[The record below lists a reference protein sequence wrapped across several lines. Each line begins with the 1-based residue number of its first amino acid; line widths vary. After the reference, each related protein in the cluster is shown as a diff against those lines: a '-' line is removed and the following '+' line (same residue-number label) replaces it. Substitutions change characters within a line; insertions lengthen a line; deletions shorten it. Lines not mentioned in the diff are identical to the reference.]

1 MIHLWLD
8 LALAWR
14 DLRRRPGIT
23 AAIVITLALAVGVN
37 AATYAVVRAVLFGAL
52 PLGEPEQLAAL
63 YTVDPGNPGHM
74 PVSAPTALDA
84 RVALRD
90 AGTAELALS
99 TSVPTTIELD
109 GGPVRANTMIV
120 TANYFDVLRLP
131 LALGRGFDHD
141 DRGPEVAEVVL
152 GDALWRKHF
161 GGSPDAIGRVLR
173 VESQPLRIVGI
184 APPGFDGT
192 SMRDAQLF
200 VPYSTHATVLPSL
213 PWFDER
219 RYLAFEAIVRMGPDG
234 TLEQLQ
240 TELDAIGESVAAAHP
255 AAVGARRLRA
265 VPLSHALVGPDARAQ
280 VVLAATLGLL
290 AVGFVLVVACANA
303 ANLLLARASP
313 LQTELALRVA
323 LGATPLR
330 LVRQIACSAAMLATA
345 AGALGLAAAP
355 WLRDGMWSLRPP
367 LLQRIAVPPPI
378 DLAVLGY
385 GALLTLVT
393 ALLFGVAPAWRAAR
407 VDLSGSLRHHA
418 GHGQRTHRGLR
429 SALVVVQ
436 VAVSYCGLLAAAL
449 FVRSAEHGSRVD
461 PGFAV
466 RDVAVAE
473 LDIGGTAGNPSLDF
487 ARLDAWL
494 AAMRRRDDVAAVAV
508 ATHLPFGHS
517 EFRRT
522 VSADAVDGVTIGAPR
537 LVPTSAITP
546 ELLPALDIE
555 LRQGRGFDARDDVDA
570 PMVAI
575 VSEAFARTWWSDGV
589 AIGRQIRF
597 AGVPSPIEVVGV
609 AETIK
614 VMSPTEADAPFVWV
628 PLWQW
633 PQPSLDLVV
642 RMRPDD
648 DDDDGELGVASLRG
662 RLAEVP
668 GITAA
673 RVHALADDVDAAL
686 APTVVA
692 ARLLGLFGGLA
703 VLLSAIGMHAVMTD
717 AVRQQ
722 TREIGIRMALGATP
736 RHVRA
741 MILRDALGL
750 TSIGVVAG
758 IGGGLLL
765 QQRLADHLYEVA
777 AGDVVAFG
785 TVALLVT
792 ASALLATWFPARAAT
807 RVEPARAIDRGRA

>member
-1 MIHLWLD
+1 MIHLWHD

-23 AAIVITLALAVGVN
+23 AAIVFTLALAVGVN

-52 PLGEPEQLAAL
+52 QLGDPEQLAAL

-84 RVALRD
+84 REALRD
-90 AGTAELALS
+90 VDAGELALS
-99 TSVPTTIELD
+99 TSVATTLELD
-109 GGPVRANTMIV
+109 DGPVRANTMVV
-120 TANYFDVLRLP
+120 TANYFEVLRLP

-141 DRGPEVAEVVL
+141 DLGPEVAEVVL

-173 VESQPLRIVGI
+173 VESRPLRIVGV
-184 APPGFDGT
+184 APAGFDGT

-200 VPYSTHATVLPSL
+200 VPYSTHASVLPSL

-219 RYLAFEAIVRMGPDG
+219 RYLAFEAVVRVAPGH
-234 TLEQLQ
+234 TLESLQRQLD
-240 TELDAIGESVAAAHP
+240 TIGEAVAARHP
-255 AAVGARRLRA
+255 AAVGARRLHA

-280 VVLAATLGLL
+280 VVLAATLGLV

-330 LVRQIACSAAMLATA
+330 LVRQIACSAAMLAAA

-355 WLRDGMWSLRPP
+355 WLRDGLWSLRPP
-367 LLQRIAVPPPI
+367 LLQRIAVAPPV

-385 GALLTLVT
+385 GALLTGVT
-393 ALLFGVAPAWRAAR
+393 ALLFGVAPASRAAR
-407 VDLSGSLRHHA
+407 IDLSGSLRHHA
-418 GHGQRTHRGLR
+418 GHGQRSHRGLR

-449 FVRSAEHGSRVD
+449 FVRSAEHGGRID

-466 RDVAVAE
+466 RGVAVAE
-473 LDIGGTAGNPSLDF
+473 LDIGGTAGDPGLDF
-487 ARLDAWL
+487 ARLDQWL
-494 AAMRRRDDVAAVAV
+494 ATMRSRDDVAAVAV

-522 VSADAVDGVTIGAPR
+522 VSADAVDGVATAAPR

-546 ELLPALDIE
+546 ELLAALDIE
-555 LRQGRGFDARDDVDA
+555 LRHGRGFDYGDDVRA

-575 VSEAFARTWWSDGV
+575 VSEAFARTYWSDGV
-589 AIGRQIRF
+589 ALGRRIRF
-597 AGVPSPIEVVGV
+597 AGVPTAIEVVGV

-642 RMRPDD
+642 RARASGDD
-648 DDDDGELGVASLRG
+648 DDDDAATLRR
-662 RLAEVP
+662 RLDDVP

-673 RVHALADDVDAAL
+673 RVRPLADDLDAAL
-686 APTVVA
+686 APTVAA

-736 RHVRA
+736 GHVRA
-741 MILRDALGL
+741 MIVRDALGL

-765 QQRLADHLYEVA
+765 QHSLADHLYEVA

-792 ASALLATWFPARAAT
+792 ASALVATWFPARAAT